1 MRGLNKKMTLTN
13 SFLFNAADQMVN
25 MENRNYILNNNN
37 LDYLEDMTLITI
49 VSISTA
55 FITIS
60 LVGI

>member
-1 MRGLNKKMTLTN
+1 
-13 SFLFNAADQMVN
+13 MVN

>member
-1 MRGLNKKMTLTN
+1 
-13 SFLFNAADQMVN
+13 MVN

-37 LDYLEDMTLITI
+37 LDYFEDMTLITI